1 MITLNSDWMNHFNT
15 SKTHVDVFITPSKI
29 HVYCE
34 AASTKVSSLFLSRY
48 QRNRLNQIHWA
59 ISSGFDQ
66 HFLSSFPSLFL
77 STSIPNFDGFSN
89 RRHSSRSKIPRR
101 LRSSDDSRIRT
112 IRGARDLIS
121 QTRGVIRHRWTDRR
135 AQKTEHTATKRS
147 EHKPAC
153 LPACLPPACLL
164 PACLVRRR
172 TARGP
177 HVVCLASGL
186 FTCWLS
192 VYAFPSPSRTR
203 DSHPSRG
210 LALTTRAIPSP
221 SALYHSPSL
230 FVSLMVSCAA
240 LFHSRP
246 LFLTR
251 SASFCSS
258 WCVYS
263 RCRIKPGLHY
273 LQIKLSVY
281 LKSGYVLIKG
291 CTVFVWIANNSSLS
305 RIYILSE
312 LSKNPET
319 IELLYDNSFVI
330 YFKKAIFNPKM
341 SKQCNLA
348 ICMLSYKEHLNPFTK
363 WLSKFHFLNFNVIIA

>member
-1 MITLNSDWMNHFNT
+1 MINWANGSLILAHDHSKQRLDEPLQHVKNTRWCFHYAIKNSRVLWGSINKSIF
-15 SKTHVDVFITPSKI
+15 SFSFSI
-29 HVYCE
+29 
-34 AASTKVSSLFLSRY
+34 STK
-48 QRNRLNQIHWA
+48 RLNQIHWA

-135 AQKTEHTATKRS
+135 AQKTERTATKRS

-291 CTVFVWIANNSSLS
+291 CTVFVWIANWIILLSLE
-305 RIYILSE
+305 Y
-312 LSKNPET
+312 
-319 IELLYDNSFVI
+319 I
-330 YFKKAIFNPKM
+330 YFQN
-341 SKQCNLA
+341 
-348 ICMLSYKEHLNPFTK
+348 
-363 WLSKFHFLNFNVIIA
+363 